1 MVVNQAG
8 NINYINLYL
17 YAINNSN
24 LLLIMKKLQIIW
36 QFVGTFIYW
45 IAQNYENK

>member
-17 YAINNSN
+17 YAINNSK
-24 LLLIMKKLQIIW
+24 LLLIMKKFQIIW
-36 QFVGTFIYW
+36 QFVGTFIY
-45 IAQNYENK
+45 